1 VEYRDAPRR
10 CFVTATTRQWFGT
23 REVGHV
29 RFGARTEW
37 ALVMLG
43 LVLLVGALLL
53 ADSVATIFRLF
64 PLPVVGVILLFGG
77 LELAASVN
85 GETFSRPDRIVL
97 LVTAG
102 IAFLNM
108 GAALIWRDCCSITR
122 IYAGSSGSNK
132 LAETA
137 RGQSSEIIVRRGLH
151 WLQFESQC

>member
-85 GETFSRPDRIVL
+85 GETFSRPDRIVQYTQAHPARISCRRRL
-97 LVTAG
+97 EAKAARSLSAG
-102 IAFLNM
+102 ACI
-108 GAALIWRDCCSITR
+108 
-122 IYAGSSGSNK
+122 GSNSR
-132 LAETA
+132 ANA
-137 RGQSSEIIVRRGLH
+137 DSS
-151 WLQFESQC
+151 F